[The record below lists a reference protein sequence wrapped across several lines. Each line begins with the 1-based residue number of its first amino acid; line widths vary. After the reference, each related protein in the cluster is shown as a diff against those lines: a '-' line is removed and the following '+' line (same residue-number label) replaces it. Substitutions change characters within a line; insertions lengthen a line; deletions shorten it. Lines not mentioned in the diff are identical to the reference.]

1 MNILKTFGSA
11 ANIAKAD
18 IRTIRKC
25 FEYKGRGLRIPLTA
39 EELKEKAKTSIGID
53 SNSEVIQIKHLA
65 MQIELINEQ
74 LVEIDKKIEE
84 FSRQANSPILSIPG
98 ISHFS
103 GTSILAEFG
112 NINNYSSA
120 KKLIKFAGVAPYEH
134 QSSQYKAEHT
144 VITKKGSK
152 YLRKTLY
159 QVITPVINNNEV
171 FQKYYLLKLS
181 QGKSKRCAQGHCVRK
196 LLRVIYHL
204 CTSTDDAKFNA
215 AILKL

>member
-25 FEYKGRGLRIPLTA
+25 FEFKGRGQRIPLTA
-39 EELKEKAKTSIGID
+39 EELKEKAKISIGID

-74 LVEIDKKIEE
+74 LDEIDKKIEE
-84 FSRQANSPILSIPG
+84 FSRQTNSPILTIPG

-144 VITKKGSK
+144 AITKKRIK
-152 YLRKTLY
+152 
-159 QVITPVINNNEV
+159 
-171 FQKYYLLKLS
+171 
-181 QGKSKRCAQGHCVRK
+181 
-196 LLRVIYHL
+196 
-204 CTSTDDAKFNA
+204 
-215 AILKL
+215 ILKKNTLSNNSTCNQQ